1 MDSLI
6 IFGSLYRKRNNSTVF
21 LREKMSSFLSEREKL
36 EIDHKQRHNNGQG
49 YIDCVF
55 DEVKIGSSF

>member
-1 MDSLI
+1 
-6 IFGSLYRKRNNSTVF
+6 
-21 LREKMSSFLSEREKL
+21 MSSFLSEREKL

-49 YIDCVF
+49 YIDCLF